1 MGYNVHARY
10 LDEGWMYI
18 GMYDNGQQV
27 HKGETIEFSNV
38 EDVIKDCPELDEE
51 FGINE
56 LILEKELW

>member
-18 GMYDNGQQV
+18 GMYD
-27 HKGETIEFSNV
+27 KGETIEFSNV
-38 EDVIKDCPELDEE
+38 EDVIKECPELDEE

-56 LILEKELW
+56 LTLEKELW